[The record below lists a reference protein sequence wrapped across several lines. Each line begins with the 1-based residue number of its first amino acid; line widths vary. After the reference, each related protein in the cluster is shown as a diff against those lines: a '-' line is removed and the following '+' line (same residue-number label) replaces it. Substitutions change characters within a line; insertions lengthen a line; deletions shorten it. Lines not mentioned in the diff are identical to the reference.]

1 MRQLSHLDIGNQKMK
16 LKFLVGAALVAGIFS
31 AGAHAATI
39 TNNEPSAQ
47 TFKIYAGERQQ
58 DFTLQPSDTVMID
71 EGLCPE
77 SCVLALSNGDEF
89 EFAYNEDLILEQGA
103 VFVNPPSEGGSGEQT
118 EQQQQQ

>member
-1 MRQLSHLDIGNQKMK
+1 MK
-16 LKFLVGAALVAGIFS
+16 LKFLVGTVLLSGIVS
-31 AGAHAATI
+31 AGAQAATI

-47 TFKIYAGERQQ
+47 TLKVYAGERQQ
-58 DFTLQPSDTVMID
+58 DFTLQPSDSVTID

-103 VFVNPPSEGGSGEQT
+103 VFVNPPAEGGTGEPTQP
-118 EQQQQQ
+118 QQQ